1 MNYEEALDALIKRAT
16 AEHREIL
23 KQFIHVKPWTEEGM
37 NLSRKLQLMQKRH
50 NKEFSELRAK
60 YNLPTPKRL
69 SPVRTSKKDSR
80 INGKGSGNNGQLQ
93 DDL

>member
-16 AEHREIL
+16 AEHREII
-23 KQFIHVKPWTEEGM
+23 KQFIHAKPWTEEGM

-60 YNLPTPKRL
+60 YHLPPPKVVDSIL
-69 SPVRTSKKDSR
+69 KKGENDNKE
-80 INGKGSGNNGQLQ
+80 IKYG
-93 DDL
+93 D

>member
-1 MNYEEALDALIKRAT
+1 MTYEEELAAFIQRANDEERS
-16 AEHREIL
+16 A
-23 KQFIHVKPWTEEGM
+23 IHAVACAGSFMEMVKLE
-37 NLSRKLQLMQKRH
+37 
-50 NKEFSELRAK
+50 KEFKKLKRQHDKEFCELRAK